1 MNATIDL
8 PVERIREFCRR
19 NHIAKLS
26 VFGSALRDDFRRESD
41 VDILVEF
48 EPGQVPGF
56 AFFAMQDELSAIIGR
71 TVDLHTPGFLSRYF
85 RDDVMREAEVV
96 CQHLQ

>member
-8 PVERIREFCRR
+8 PVERIGDFCRR

-26 VFGSALRDDFRRESD
+26 VFGSALHDNFRPDSD
-41 VDILVEF
+41 VDILVEL

-56 AFFAMQDELSAIIGR
+56 AFFAMQDELSAIIGH

-85 RDDVMREAEVV
+85 RDDVMRDAEVV
-96 CQHLQ
+96 YGG